1 MNNSPM
7 ISAIRQAA
15 TAALNHAAV
24 LVPEWLPDGKRHHNE
39 WIAKNPVR
47 GDRQTG
53 SFSVSLLSGKWND
66 FADGGAKGGDLV
78 GLLAYLHY
86 CKQWQAAQMI
96 DSRLGLGL
104 FTASGQT
111 SAPNEAQQTAIAA
124 ALKLSQERQ
133 LQAQIRE
140 KHDRESAKLQALSMW
155 LYAQSASKDHS
166 YLLKKQVLAYG
177 LRQSKSG
184 NLLVPM
190 CFNGEMVN
198 LQQITPYGQKLF
210 LTGGQVKG
218 CYSPIGRI
226 QAGQRLYICEGWA
239 TGATL
244 HQHTGNAVAC
254 ALNAGNLKAV
264 ALALRARYGD
274 TVELVIA
281 GDDDRQTTTNAGR
294 KAANEA
300 ALAIGATVVFP
311 QWPHDAPCYLTD
323 FNDLALWL
331 NEQELIV

>member
-53 SFSVSLLSGKWND
+53 SFSVSLLTGKWND

-104 FTASGQT
+104 FKESGQANT
-111 SAPNEAQQTAIAA
+111 PNEAQQAAIEASIKRA
-124 ALKLSQERQ
+124 KIRQ
-133 LQAQIRE
+133 QQAEARE
-140 KHDRESAKLQALSMW
+140 KHDRQAAKQQALAMW
-155 LYAQSASKDHS
+155 QHATPASQEHS

-190 CFNGEMVN
+190 CFNGEMIN

-226 QAGQRLYICEGWA
+226 VTGQRLYICEGWA

-244 HQHTGNAVAC
+244 HHNTGQAVAC

-264 ALALRARYGD
+264 ALAMRARYGE

-294 KAANEA
+294 KAANDA

-311 QWPHDAPCYLTD
+311 QWPYDAPNYLTD

-331 NEQELIV
+331 NEQELSA

>member
-1 MNNSPM
+1 MSNTQV
-7 ISAIRQAA
+7 IAAIRQAA

-24 LVPEWLPDGKRHHNE
+24 LVPEWLPEGKRQHHE
-39 WIAKNPVR
+39 WLAKNPVR

-53 SFSVSLLSGKWND
+53 SFSVSLLTGKWND

-104 FTASGQT
+104 FKESGQAST
-111 SAPNEAQQTAIAA
+111 PNEAQQAAIVAS
-124 ALKLSQERQ
+124 LKRAEASQR
-133 LQAQIRE
+133 QAQARE
-140 KHDRESAKLQALSMW
+140 AHDRELAKQQALAMW
-155 LYAQSASKDHS
+155 QHATLANQEHS
-166 YLLKKQVLAYG
+166 YLVKKQVLAYG

-184 NLLVPM
+184 NLLVPV
-190 CFNGEMVN
+190 CFSGEIVN
-198 LQQITPYGQKLF
+198 LQQITHYGKKLF

-218 CYSPIGRI
+218 CYSPIGRVVT
-226 QAGQRLYICEGWA
+226 GQRLYICEGWA

-274 TVELVIA
+274 TVEIVIA
-281 GDDDRQTTTNAGR
+281 G
-294 KAANEA
+294 
-300 ALAIGATVVFP
+300 
-311 QWPHDAPCYLTD
+311 
-323 FNDLALWL
+323 
-331 NEQELIV
+331 